1 MLRGI
6 EETPRGPADD
16 AESDEI
22 AEWEDERSKDI
33 EKARK
38 ALFSAIQTIVR
49 PKTEDMAEDSW

>member
-1 MLRGI
+1 MLGGF
-6 EETPRGPADD
+6 EETPRGPAND
-16 AESDEI
+16 ADSDEI

-38 ALFSAIQTIVR
+38 ALLQAIQAVVR